1 MKAIILSGGYGTRLQ
16 EETALKPKPM
26 VEIGGRPMLWHI
38 MGIYAAAGFKEFVV
52 ALGYRA
58 ESVRSYFVQYHLI
71 HSDLTVCLGD
81 GSVSSRRTVPEDW
94 TIHLIDTG
102 DGTGTGGRVRRLA
115 SLIGNETF
123 MLTYGDGVADIDIQK
138 LVAFHRSHGKL
149 ATITAVRPP
158 SRFGGLRLEG
168 DTVAHFEEKPQIGEG
183 WINGGFFVL
192 EPEVLRYIASD
203 DVLWERGPLESLAAA
218 GELRAYRHEGFWQ
231 PMDTLRDVR
240 LLESLWNEGRA
251 PWKVWK

>member
-81 GSVSSRRTVPEDW
+81 GSVSSRRTVPED
-94 TIHLIDTG
+94 
-102 DGTGTGGRVRRLA
+102 A
-115 SLIGNETF
+115 Q
-123 MLTYGDGVADIDIQK
+123 IDIRG
-138 LVAFHRSHGKL
+138 LVALRHQALGPFQRLRNATLGK
-149 ATITAVRPP
+149 
-158 SRFGGLRLEG
+158 
-168 DTVAHFEEKPQIGEG
+168 
-183 WINGGFFVL
+183 
-192 EPEVLRYIASD
+192 
-203 DVLWERGPLESLAAA
+203 
-218 GELRAYRHEGFWQ
+218 RAD
-231 PMDTLRDVR
+231 P
-240 LLESLWNEGRA
+240 
-251 PWKVWK
+251 